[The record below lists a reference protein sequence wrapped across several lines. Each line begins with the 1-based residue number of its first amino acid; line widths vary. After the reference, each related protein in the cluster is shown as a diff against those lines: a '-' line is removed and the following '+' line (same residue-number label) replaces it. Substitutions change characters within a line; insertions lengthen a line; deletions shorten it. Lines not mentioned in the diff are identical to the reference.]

1 MFTNHSYILKIFS
14 YKFSPSSESYMH
26 MKNRVMDRLIIGLV
40 RLKNE
45 NTFACLWN
53 EKKLKVFAF
62 MRG

>member
-1 MFTNHSYILKIFS
+1 
-14 YKFSPSSESYMH
+14 